1 MAARLSKHYPVL
13 FRGKNG
19 TCAHE
24 FILDFRPIKES
35 SGVEVE
41 VSSRGGFKRGGPS
54 PVLCITRIED
64 NLDVTLGLCLFLGR
78 TLLSVS

>member
-35 SGVEVE
+35 SGIEVE
-41 VSSRGGFKRGGPS
+41 VREDSTRTWE
-54 PVLCITRIED
+54 LDDAITHKAF
-64 NLDVTLGLCLFLGR
+64 LF
-78 TLLSVS
+78 